1 MSLASELL
9 AMDRAALADL
19 MRAGHPIDPRALDDT
34 QYRGV
39 SLGLPRLIV
48 KMTWLKFRKT
58 FHRDPETGVLRGWN
72 VRLEQNGLD
81 APNVPRTRKGRTW
94 AFGHYEVVR
103 GDERVPCGSQGLLID
118 YGLGGNRG
126 VNGRIRDPIVALS
139 HGDAAA
145 LLGWSYLDL
154 GRARIGTPSWFL
166 LEREGPLD
174 EIVLPPR
181 RASS

>member
-1 MSLASELL
+1 
-9 AMDRAALADL
+9 MDRPALARL
-19 MRAGHPIDPRALDDT
+19 MREGHPIDPRALDDS

-39 SLGLPRLIV
+39 SLGLPGLVV

-58 FHRDPETGVLRGWN
+58 FHRDPETGTLRGWN

-81 APNVPRTRKGRTW
+81 APSLPRTKKGRTW

-103 GDERVPCGSQGLLID
+103 GDERVPRGSQGLLID

-126 VNGRIRDPIVALS
+126 FGGRIRDPLIALS
-139 HGDAAA
+139 AGSADA

-154 GRARIGTPSWFL
+154 GLARVGTPSWFL

-174 EIVLPPR
+174 EIVALPR